1 MKIYETDLTDSE
13 MLKYSENGHM
23 MTSNFY
29 KINLKTQ
36 KIINKHNLLI
46 QMPTNKDGYVLCS
59 IHHKQRLLH
68 RVIYEHVHNIA
79 IPNNMVIDH
88 KNDIRNDN
96 KIENLEMMS
105 QSDNC
110 IKSCKNRNYDYVKD
124 NHKNV
129 HKVKVTNVAT
139 NETNIFKSVYGAS
152 EYTNV
157 NVGIIQLICQGS
169 LYSKTGTSKSTNTV
183 YKFEYTEDEPTKLM
197 KKGVLYNNQEEYE
210 KEKQLKVL
218 IEKYD
223 NKLIKIK
230 KSLDKLHLNITND
243 IQKMKLIKIE
253 DTVKVKKAMK

>member
-1 MKIYETDLTDSE
+1 
-13 MLKYSENGHM
+13 
-23 MTSNFY
+23 
-29 KINLKTQ
+29 
-36 KIINKHNLLI
+36 
-46 QMPTNKDGYVLCS
+46 MPTNKDGYVLCS

-68 RVIYEHVHNIA
+68 RVIYEHVNNIV

-88 KNDIRNDN
+88 KNNIRNDN
-96 KIENLEMMS
+96 KIDNLELMT

-110 IKSCKNRNYDYVKD
+110 IKSCKNRDYSYVKN
-124 NHKNV
+124 NHVNV
-129 HKVKVTNVAT
+129 HKVKVINVAT
-139 NETNIFKSVYGAS
+139 NETNIFQSVYQAS

-169 LYSKTGTSKSTNTV
+169 LYSKTGTSKTTNTQ
-183 YKFEYTEDEPTKLM
+183 YKFEYTDENPTKLM
-197 KKGVLYNNQEEYE
+197 KKGKLYDNQEEYE

-243 IQKMKLIKIE
+243 IQKMKLIKI
-253 DTVKVKKAMK
+253 DDNISVKKSMK

>member
-1 MKIYETDLTDSE
+1 MKIYETDLTNYE
-13 MLKYSENGHM
+13 PLKYSEDGHM

-29 KINLKTQ
+29 KINLTTL
-36 KIINKHNLLI
+36 KIINKHNLLL

-68 RVIYEHVHNIA
+68 RVIYEHVHNIV

-96 KIENLEMMS
+96 KIDNLELMT

-110 IKSCKNRNYDYVKD
+110 IKSCKNRDYSYVKN
-124 NHKNV
+124 NHVNV

-169 LYSKTGTSKSTNTV
+169 LYSKTGTSKATNTV

-197 KKGVLYNNQEEYE
+197 KKGKLYDNQEQYE
-210 KEKQLKVL
+210 NEKHLKVL
-218 IEKYD
+218 VVKYD
-223 NKLIKIK
+223 SKLIRLK
-230 KSLDKLHLNITND
+230 KSLEKLHFNIKND
-243 IQKMKLIKIE
+243 IQKMNYIKI
-253 DTVKVKKAMK
+253 DDNISVKKSMK

>member
-1 MKIYETDLTDSE
+1 MKIYETDLTDYE
-13 MLKYSENGHM
+13 PLKYSEDGHM

-29 KINLKTQ
+29 KINLTTL
-36 KIINKHNLLI
+36 KIINKHNLLL

-68 RVIYEHVHNIA
+68 RVIYEHVNNIV

-88 KNDIRNDN
+88 KNNIRNDN

-129 HKVKVTNVAT
+129 HKVKVTNIAT
-139 NETNIFKSVYGAS
+139 NETNVFKSVYQAS
-152 EYTNV
+152 EFSNV

-169 LYSKTGTSKSTNTV
+169 LYSKTGTSKTTNTQ
-183 YKFEYTEDEPTKLM
+183 YTFEYTNDELTKLM

-243 IQKMKLIKIE
+243 IQKMKSLKIE
-253 DTVKVKKAMK
+253 DAVKVKKSMK

>member
-1 MKIYETDLTDSE
+1 
-13 MLKYSENGHM
+13 
-23 MTSNFY
+23 
-29 KINLKTQ
+29 
-36 KIINKHNLLI
+36 
-46 QMPTNKDGYVLCS
+46 
-59 IHHKQRLLH
+59 
-68 RVIYEHVHNIA
+68 
-79 IPNNMVIDH
+79 MVIDH
-88 KNDIRNDN
+88 KNNIRNDN
-96 KIENLEMMS
+96 TVENLEMMT
-105 QSDNC
+105 QSNNC

-129 HKVKVTNVAT
+129 HKVKVTNIAT
-139 NETNIFKSVYGAS
+139 NETNVFKSVYQAS
-152 EYTNV
+152 EFSNV

-169 LYSKTGTSKSTNTV
+169 LYSKTGTSKTTNTQ
-183 YKFEYTEDEPTKLM
+183 YTFEYTNDELTKLM

-253 DTVKVKKAMK
+253 DTVKVKNAMK